1 MTKRGW
7 ILFLALSVIWGIPYL
22 LIKVADQAFT
32 PATLVFFRTAIGAV
46 VMVPVAAH
54 RRELRPI
61 ISRWRMLLLYTV
73 IEIAV
78 PWVLLAQAERRLA
91 SSLAGLLVAAVPLLG
106 TVLVR
111 IAGERHH
118 LGASGLAGLGVG
130 LGGVAVLVGFD
141 VHGADLGSFA
151 MMAVVVVGYAT
162 GPFIISRKLA
172 DVPGNGV
179 VALSLALTAL
189 VYAPFGLTELPAH
202 IPSGR
207 AIASILA
214 LGLVCTA
221 AAFVLFFELIAE
233 AGPVRA
239 TVITYVNPAVA
250 VLLGVVLL
258 GEKFTAATG
267 VGFALI
273 LGGSVL
279 ATQRGR
285 QWRRRPT
292 YTDPSPVHPRLP
304 YPVVPVQG
312 SVIVDHSSTPT
323 GRGKARRCHR
333 MKVVVDYDV
342 CASNAVCMGIVPEV
356 FEVRDDG
363 FLYVLEEHPAA
374 ELQDRVRQAAN
385 NCPTGAITLEDE

>member
-7 ILFLALSVIWGIPYL
+7 TLFLALSVIWGIPYL
-22 LIKVADQAFT
+22 LIKVADEAFT
-32 PATLVFFRTAIGAV
+32 PASLVFFRTAIGAA
-46 VMVPVAAH
+46 VMIPVAAH
-54 RRELRPI
+54 RHELQAVM
-61 ISRWRMLLLYTV
+61 SRWRTLLLYTA

-111 IAGERHH
+111 MAGERNH
-118 LGASGLAGLGVG
+118 LGASGLAGLGIG

-141 VHGADLGSFA
+141 VRGANIGSFA
-151 MMAVVVVGYAT
+151 MMAVVVVGYAI

-179 VALSLALTAL
+179 VALSLAVTAL

-202 IPSGR
+202 VPSGR

-250 VLLGVVLL
+250 VLLGVILL
-258 GEKFTAATG
+258 GERFTAATA
-267 VGFALI
+267 VGFALV

-285 QWRRRPT
+285 QWRHRPT
-292 YTDPSPVHPRLP
+292 YTDSEARPPSAVVSDRL
-304 YPVVPVQG
+304 VEG
-312 SVIVDHSSTPT
+312 SVTVDPSSTPAGGGT
-323 GRGKARRCHR
+323 PGG
-333 MKVVVDYDV
+333 
-342 CASNAVCMGIVPEV
+342 
-356 FEVRDDG
+356 
-363 FLYVLEEHPAA
+363 AA
-374 ELQDRVRQAAN
+374 
-385 NCPTGAITLEDE
+385 G

>member
-7 ILFLALSVIWGIPYL
+7 TLFLALSVIWGIPYL
-22 LIKVADQAFT
+22 LIKVADEAFT

-46 VMVPVAAH
+46 VMVPIAAH
-54 RRELRPI
+54 RHEIRPVLA
-61 ISRWRMLLLYTV
+61 RWRILLLYTV

-106 TVLVR
+106 TVLLR
-111 IAGERHH
+111 IARERNH
-118 LGASGLAGLGVG
+118 LGPSGLAGLGVG

-141 VHGADLGSFA
+141 IHGADLGSFA

-162 GPFIISRKLA
+162 GPFVVSRKLA

-179 VALSLALTAL
+179 VALSIALTAL
-189 VYAPFGLTELPAH
+189 AYAPFALTELPAH
-202 IPSGR
+202 VPSGR
-207 AIASILA
+207 ATASVVA

-221 AAFVLFFELIAE
+221 AAFVLFFALIAE

-258 GEKFTAATG
+258 GERFSAATG

-273 LGGSVL
+273 LAGSVL
-279 ATQRGR
+279 ATQSGR
-285 QWRRRPT
+285 QWRRPSAYTGPVAGPT
-292 YTDPSPVHPRLP
+292 PTDDPPR
-304 YPVVPVQG
+304 
-312 SVIVDHSSTPT
+312 SVRSSVNVDPSSTPA
-323 GRGKARRCHR
+323 GRGKPGG
-333 MKVVVDYDV
+333 
-342 CASNAVCMGIVPEV
+342 ASG
-356 FEVRDDG
+356 
-363 FLYVLEEHPAA
+363 
-374 ELQDRVRQAAN
+374 
-385 NCPTGAITLEDE
+385 

>member
-7 ILFLALSVIWGIPYL
+7 TLFLALSVIWGIPYL

-32 PATLVFFRTAIGAV
+32 PATLVFFRTAIGAA
-46 VMVPVAAH
+46 VMVPVAAR
-54 RRELRPI
+54 RRELAPVM
-61 ISRWRMLLLYTV
+61 SRWRVLLLYTFV
-73 IEIAV
+73 EIAV

-118 LGASGLAGLGVG
+118 LGATGLAGLGIG
-130 LGGVAVLVGFD
+130 LAGVAVLVGFD
-141 VHGADLGSFA
+141 VHGADVSSFA

-179 VALSLALTAL
+179 VAISLALTAV
-189 VYAPFGLTELPAH
+189 VYAPIGLTELPAH
-202 IPSGR
+202 VPSGR
-207 AIASILA
+207 AIVSIVA

-279 ATQRGR
+279 ATQRSR
-285 QWRRRPT
+285 QWRRRPA
-292 YTDPSPVHPRLP
+292 YTDPVTRPPSAG
-304 YPVVPVQG
+304 VPSSQSEG
-312 SVIVDHSSTPT
+312 PVIVDPSSPSAQGGRPGGAT
-323 GRGKARRCHR
+323 G
-333 MKVVVDYDV
+333 
-342 CASNAVCMGIVPEV
+342 
-356 FEVRDDG
+356 
-363 FLYVLEEHPAA
+363 
-374 ELQDRVRQAAN
+374 
-385 NCPTGAITLEDE
+385 